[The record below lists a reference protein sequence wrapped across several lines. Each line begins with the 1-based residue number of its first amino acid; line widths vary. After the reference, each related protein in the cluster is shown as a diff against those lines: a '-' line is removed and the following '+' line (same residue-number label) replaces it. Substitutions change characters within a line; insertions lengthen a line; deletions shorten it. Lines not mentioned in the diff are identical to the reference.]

1 MATLY
6 EAIKNGE
13 LGIDHICQTIAV
25 DKRFHYILDEYVVM
39 NCCFDDGNRC
49 KYYCKEF
56 RSCDIYMS
64 EDFAS
69 KCPKYRENA
78 NAIRRIM
85 LDWFNTELGS

>member
-13 LGIDHICQTIAV
+13 LGIDHICQIIAV
-25 DKRFHYILDEYVVM
+25 DKRFHHILDEHVVM
-39 NCCFDDGNRC
+39 SHCHDGDDHC
-49 KYYCKEF
+49 EHYCKDF

-64 EDFAS
+64 KDFAS

-78 NAIRRIM
+78 NAIRRTM
-85 LDWFNTELGS
+85 LDWFNMESES